1 MCHWTKINLI
11 HFEYLNPAEHD
22 IDENAK
28 SDAYEGRGGTRD
40 SDLHPLKVVDSCAN
54 ILENDVSNNVE
65 AESKETNITNDVLP
79 LLFDHQSRGSNTTD
93 DTETTKDGDSTIDK
107 KKQGHTLKV
116 VDSCANI
123 LENDVS
129 NNVEAESKTA
139 GEDVGGGGSVQND
152 GIGSTLNH
160 NTQTEIKEKV
170 SILGIGGLKSKK
182 KKADGIET
190 KETTT
195 TKTAGEDVGG
205 GGSVQNV
212 DTGSMIVHTPE
223 TVKTK
228 EANLNLDSIIS
239 CLVDF
244 NIRDALAQFR
254 SYAKYN
260 NEESMKAFRDEIS
273 IRCNKADIEEYTVKL
288 FLNQCTTDG
297 STVRSVL
304 TPETEKRNNKTS
316 SSGIAENKMMKV
328 SDVDRHS
335 C

>member
-65 AESKETNITNDVLP
+65 AESKENITNDV
-79 LLFDHQSRGSNTTD
+79 
-93 DTETTKDGDSTIDK
+93 
-107 KKQGHTLKV
+107 TLM
-116 VDSCANI
+116 A
-123 LENDVS
+123 
-129 NNVEAESKTA
+129 KTA
-139 GEDVGGGGSVQND
+139 GEDVGGGGSVQID

-160 NTQTEIKEKV
+160 NTQTVRKETV
-170 SILGIGGLKSKK
+170 SLLGIGGLKSKK

-205 GGSVQNV
+205 GGSVQNE
-212 DTGSMIVHTPE
+212 DTGSRLVHTPD
-223 TVKTK
+223 TVKNK
-228 EANLNLDSIIS
+228 EANLNPDSIIS
-239 CLVDF
+239 CLVDL

-254 SYAKYN
+254 SYAKDN

-273 IRCNKADIEEYTVKL
+273 IRCNKEGIEENTVKL
-288 FLNQCTTDG
+288 FLQNCTTDG
-297 STVRSVL
+297 SKVSGLVL

-316 SSGIAENKMMKV
+316 SSGIAENTMMKV
-328 SDVDRHS
+328 SDVDKHS